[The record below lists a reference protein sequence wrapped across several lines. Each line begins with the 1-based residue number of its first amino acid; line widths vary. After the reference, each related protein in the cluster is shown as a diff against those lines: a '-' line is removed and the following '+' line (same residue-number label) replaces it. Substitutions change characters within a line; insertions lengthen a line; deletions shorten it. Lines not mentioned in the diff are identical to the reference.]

1 MFDII
6 SFFVGDKS
14 IEINGTAFPLGE
26 LTTQTLNITKPE
38 FSEMYHLAESA
49 FETIYKNKTPPSKE
63 EWNDC
68 NNKFIK
74 LERMMFRY
82 RLLALIKDNRQ
93 VLYETQSYVSQLSI
107 LDDNEKYEMCESEE
121 ALRKMTLEY
130 SEYVDEWAE
139 NSFQRDTDDTEVKDI
154 PRELLIF
161 PGDVQEKWDFYC
173 NYCSKYLHVLYDI
186 AWFGN
191 TIHNFIDHYLSALKK
206 LNSDNYAAALYDF
219 LYGEMADKLVANPV
233 QGSGLYSRTDPILI
247 EYIPRETIKC
257 SGKYKIYT
265 SYQVKR
271 LQTLLKTDFYCA
283 LEAGYII
290 RKCEYCGRCFLLKKA
305 YHTKYCD
312 NPAPDNP
319 KYTCAQLGYRKR
331 GIKET
336 VPDNPKAQSLKRC
349 LTRIEKDCSRNAITA
364 EEKELLSNTARDM
377 YYRATRASG
386 ITNEEFET
394 SLASEN
400 LYSKCGVKRKTK
412 RRGRPKSTD

>member
-161 PGDVQEKWDFYC
+161 PGDVQEKWGDT
-173 NYCSKYLHVLYDI
+173 KE
-186 AWFGN
+186 
-191 TIHNFIDHYLSALKK
+191 
-206 LNSDNYAAALYDF
+206 SD
-219 LYGEMADKLVANPV
+219 
-233 QGSGLYSRTDPILI
+233 SG
-247 EYIPRETIKC
+247 
-257 SGKYKIYT
+257 
-265 SYQVKR
+265 
-271 LQTLLKTDFYCA
+271 
-283 LEAGYII
+283 
-290 RKCEYCGRCFLLKKA
+290 
-305 YHTKYCD
+305 
-312 NPAPDNP
+312 
-319 KYTCAQLGYRKR
+319 
-331 GIKET
+331 
-336 VPDNPKAQSLKRC
+336 
-349 LTRIEKDCSRNAITA
+349 
-364 EEKELLSNTARDM
+364 
-377 YYRATRASG
+377 ASG
-386 ITNEEFET
+386 YVG
-394 SLASEN
+394 ASRQI
-400 LYSKCGVKRKTK
+400 YI
-412 RRGRPKSTD
+412 